1 MLDILIV
8 SSLHGYTVHSMRQ
21 VRLEIGMKHGV
32 YLIRL
37 LHDDDGN
44 AKGESTREALLV
56 MVESTGIV
64 GWEKIVYC

>member
-1 MLDILIV
+1 MGSTCYV
-8 SSLHGYTVHSMRQ
+8 FYM
-21 VRLEIGMKHGV
+21 
-32 YLIRL
+32 
-37 LHDDDGN
+37 DDDGN